1 MLDLIF
7 ETPQETV
14 RRTGPVVF
22 QLWEQR
28 GRYAL
33 PDVFLQTERGVRQV
47 ELQEV
52 VISDIRAGF
61 RDTGQL
67 EGSLKAAWRGA
78 SGSPTWIAA
87 RHEVISGATVPAA
100 RLAPAFQRPDGRP
113 VSVEV
118 TWRWAF
124 AAPGRVPMGR
134 QATVTLEFMA
144 PGLEIPPRPAEPYHD
159 PEAETLGV
167 PAALRDVEGR
177 RDFSGFAA
185 IDFGTSSS
193 TVTLYDARQHLDM
206 VIDPGQATR
215 LRLGLA
221 DLLRDGPFDSPSAA
235 DTWQR
240 LVEQVPEDVAAYN
253 QDLAGIDA
261 AELQSRLRAPSV
273 LVDGRDLLL
282 DAVCAAV
289 ENALLRSDGALR
301 DWLSPRLLR
310 VYDEGFNVPP
320 LTEMFLRQVVFDRMT
335 GSREVS
341 STVTLQDENPV
352 TIVLG
357 PGDVTSDPEKTIRA
371 LKTKLQKPQRFPGR
385 TGRDGREASTDDLIA
400 HVFLALTE
408 HAEMF
413 AHDNKSDDPEVVRS
427 LVVTYPTTAPV
438 STRRHLQDL
447 VRHTLRLDTVVTDFD
462 EGVAAGLFFLLRDF
476 GSNRREFGTEALR
489 ARSRR
494 VADDPPAWQQNMLV
508 LDMGAGTTDIVLIT
522 LTLTDVT
529 RPFDGHP
536 ALVQGRYYVI
546 KPEVRNSTGHPQ
558 LGGDYLTLRVFY
570 WLKATI
576 ADALLYGPGRDKER
590 ADLRRQVFPPAV
602 GMGESRLRLA
612 AVVLNDSGNEEPVP
626 EAVKETLRA
635 LLPTN
640 WKGRPE
646 VRPQAFEQLWSL
658 AEEIKIALGAAGAAP
673 FTVSRDDLAGILLTG
688 DQTKTL
694 IDLLP
699 ANGIT
704 LASADLLKLARPVL
718 TQAVQLASWLVRN
731 TLAKDEALD
740 RVMLAGRSS
749 IMPLMRQVVMEQLA
763 AADEKHGAALNWNPL
778 GVTVEAEYAKQAAS
792 IGACWAQ
799 SVRNRAVG
807 LDDAKDDLVRGRTQI
822 MIDVDNLTHTLPCA
836 FRLQRL
842 GRDGGRLLKA
852 GIRLTEI
859 DETGTIG
866 VRSKWKGLTLDFQVN
881 RPLREGMSIQ
891 WGVFHYDRL
900 AARDKFTPSD
910 IWRVN
915 PDALDSSRVKAQLE
929 VDQTLAPY
937 LQICQGKPQY
947 VTIGKP
953 AVYLNK
959 HFPDAWEESRNRLTQ
974 VPAAVWVSGLATKQH
989 PHGEEM
995 ELFPAWLPEP
1005 DDDLT
1010 TYFPAFFR
1018 DSNDPHLDPRPGRVS
1033 DPLPRPRE
1041 NGEYVFYLRWP
1052 DGRTEYLH
1060 AERIRGQ
1067 RGPTSRFVATLDVRG
1082 QLTVHRGNPSYWQ
1095 ATSLEAVQEYP
1106 GAVFRVPMEPGVPA
1120 IKDSWDPFNGSH

>member
-1 MLDLIF
+1 M
-7 ETPQETV
+7 
-14 RRTGPVVF
+14 
-22 QLWEQR
+22 
-28 GRYAL
+28 
-33 PDVFLQTERGVRQV
+33 
-47 ELQEV
+47 
-52 VISDIRAGF
+52 
-61 RDTGQL
+61 
-67 EGSLKAAWRGA
+67 
-78 SGSPTWIAA
+78 SGTSTWIAA

-100 RLAPAFQRPDGRP
+100 RLAPAFVRPDGGP

-118 TWRWAF
+118 TWRFAF
-124 AAPGRVPMGR
+124 NEPNRVPMGK
-134 QATVTLEFMA
+134 QVTVTLEFMA
-144 PGLEIPPRPAEPYHD
+144 PGLEIPPLLPEPYTD
-159 PEAETLGV
+159 PEAERLGV

-193 TVTLYDARQHLDM
+193 TVTVYDARHHLDM
-206 VIDPGQATR
+206 VIDPAQATR

-221 DLLRDGPFDSPSAA
+221 DLLRDGPFDSAAA
-235 DTWQR
+235 DMWQL
-240 LVEQVPEDVAAYN
+240 LVGQVPEEVAAYN

-261 AELQSRLRAPSV
+261 AALQSRLRAPSV
-273 LVDGRDLLL
+273 LVEGRDLLL
-282 DAVCAAV
+282 DAVCTAV
-289 ENALLRSDGALR
+289 ENALVRSDGALR

-310 VYDEGFNVPP
+310 VYDAAFNVPP

-335 GSREVS
+335 GSREIS
-341 STVTLQDENPV
+341 STVTLQDDNPI

-400 HVFLALTE
+400 HVFLALTR
-408 HAEMF
+408 HAERF
-413 AHDNKSDDPEVVRS
+413 AHDKKRDDPEIVRS
-427 LVVTYPTTAPV
+427 LVVTYPTTTPA
-438 STRRHLQDL
+438 STRQHLRDL

-508 LDMGAGTTDIVLIT
+508 LDMGAGTTDIVLIS

-529 RPFDGHP
+529 RPFDGYSP
-536 ALVQGRYYVI
+536 LVQGRYYVI

-590 ADLRRQVFPPAV
+590 ADLRRQTLPPGA
-602 GMGESRLRLA
+602 GGESRPRLA
-612 AVVLNDSGNEEPVP
+612 AVVLDDGGDQEPVP
-626 EAVKETLRA
+626 PEVKETLRA
-635 LLPTN
+635 LLPTD
-640 WKGRPE
+640 WKDRPE
-646 VRPQAFEQLWSL
+646 VRSQAFEQLWSL

-673 FTVSRDDLAGILLTG
+673 FTVSRDDLAAILLTG
-688 DQTKTL
+688 DQTKAL

-731 TLAKDEALD
+731 TLAKDESLD

-749 IMPLMRQVVMEQLA
+749 IMPLMRQVVMEELA
-763 AADEKHGAALNWNPL
+763 AAGEKSGGGLNWNPL
-778 GVTVEAEYAKQAAS
+778 GVTVETEYAKQAAS

-807 LDDAKDDLVRGRTQI
+807 LQDAKDDLIRGRTQI

-836 FRLQRL
+836 FRLQRQ
-842 GRDGGRLLKA
+842 GRDGGPLLKA

-859 DETGTIG
+859 DEGGTIG
-866 VRSKWKGLTLDFQVN
+866 VRSEWKGLTPDFQVN
-881 RPLREGMSIQ
+881 RPLKEGMSIQ
-891 WGVFHYDRL
+891 WGVYHYDRQ
-900 AARDKFTPSD
+900 AAREEFTPSD
-910 IWRVN
+910 IWMVS
-915 PDALDSSRVKAQLE
+915 PDGQDAGKVKAQLE
-929 VDQTLAPY
+929 VTQTLAPY
-937 LQICQGKPQY
+937 LQICQGTPQY
-947 VTIGKP
+947 VITGKP
-953 AVYLNK
+953 IMYLNR

-974 VPAAVWVSGLATKQH
+974 VPAGVWVSGLATKQYAR
-989 PHGEEM
+989 GEEM
-995 ELFPAWLPEP
+995 ELFPAWLPDPE
-1005 DDDLT
+1005 DDVT
-1010 TYFPAFFR
+1010 TYFPVFFR
-1018 DSNDPHLDPRPGRVS
+1018 DSNDPHLDPRPGRIS
-1033 DPLPRPRE
+1033 EPLPRPKE
-1041 NGEYVFYLRWP
+1041 NGEYRFFLRWP
-1052 DGRTEYLH
+1052 DGRTEHLH
-1060 AERIRGQ
+1060 AERVRGQ

-1095 ATSLEAVQEYP
+1095 ATSLERVQDQP
-1106 GAVFRVPMEPGVPA
+1106 GAVFRVAMEPGVSD
-1120 IKDSWDPFNGSH
+1120 ISESWDPFNGSH